1 MNERNLRYFRK
12 TLSAQLEDLIAR
24 EKQTVEG
31 LQETELRVSDSV
43 DQATKEAG
51 INFRLRIQSREV
63 RLMGKIREALERIEE
78 GTFGICA
85 LCGEEIALKR
95 LKARPVTTYCIK
107 CKSRLEARERV
118 IESGGGRLLAFTHAR

>member
-31 LQETELRVSDSV
+31 LQEAESRVSDSV

-63 RLMGKIREALERIEE
+63 RLMGKIRAALERIEE
-78 GTFGICA
+78 GTFGIFRA
-85 LCGEEIALKR
+85 YSTPQVVQTTGSTAIPHS
-95 LKARPVTTYCIK
+95 PVNAEVSK
-107 CKSRLEARERV
+107 
-118 IESGGGRLLAFTHAR
+118 